1 MGVKRSIGYGLAGSS
16 ILGVGVAAKRLL
28 ALDRQRGAYRRA
40 WESHS
45 LATLKWL
52 SDLDRQEG
60 TTGALEDKDQEN
72 AEAKN
77 EENTHA
83 QRPFVYVALGDSS
96 VQGIGAS
103 SVEESYPARLASAI
117 ETAKGQRV
125 ALINIS
131 LSGATTESVEMG
143 QIPLM
148 RGLGLL
154 DPGNEPD
161 LVTLTIG
168 GNDVMVP
175 QITPSA
181 YSHAIARILDA
192 LKGRVLVSTIPSF
205 APMSQDAR
213 AQDMSELLAEEA
225 RAHGAGLVD
234 IRALSQSWPLASYAF
249 HYHAADMFHPNTQ
262 AYAAWAQEFYNVL
275 AKDAGLRP
283 LDVASAPQ
291 WGIGSHRVAESEA

>member
-1 MGVKRSIGYGLAGSS
+1 MGVKRSIGYGLAGSG

-52 SDLDRQEG
+52 NDIAQGEG
-60 TTGALEDKDQEN
+60 NTGTREDGNEKN
-72 AEAKN
+72 A
-77 EENTHA
+77 HA
-83 QRPFVYVALGDSS
+83 GRPFVYVALGDSS

-117 ETAKGQRV
+117 EAAKGQKV

-131 LSGATTESVEMG
+131 LSGGTSESVEMG

-154 DPGNEPD
+154 DPGCEPD

-175 QITPSA
+175 EITPRA

-213 AQDMSELLAEEA
+213 AQDMSDLLAEEVRA
-225 RAHGAGLVD
+225 RGAGLVD

-249 HYHAADMFHPNTQ
+249 QYHAADMFHPNTQ
-262 AYAAWAQEFYNVL
+262 AYAAWAQEFYNVF
-275 AKDAGLRP
+275 AKDTGLLP
-283 LDVASAPQ
+283 FDVASAPQ
-291 WGIGSHRVAESEA
+291 WGIGSHRVAESKA